1 MAERWQLEAEG
12 QPFSFFKPHK
22 WWEQINL
29 ANVGKKTEEMRTS
42 SGISCNGND
51 AGQWRK
57 RTQKEEGES
66 FMRLLLSTSSLVHV
80 LSITPASL
88 FLPYFQHTYPLCQQH
103 ASQINRKYTHAYKHT
118 GISASILAP
127 NWREHNTALLLQS
140 GLLPEAIFRSNQKK
154 GFAGRP
160 GPLSA
165 EPDGWNRHYENS
177 PSASSCL
184 VGLSP

>member
-1 MAERWQLEAEG
+1 MSKRGRKQ
-12 QPFSFFKPHK
+12 KK
-22 WWEQINL
+22 WEQVKGFN
-29 ANVGKKTEEMRTS
+29 ATEMMKDSEER
-42 SGISCNGND
+42 GLR
-51 AGQWRK
+51 RK
-57 RTQKEEGES
+57 REN
-66 FMRLLLSTSSLVHV
+66 LLCGFYSVLYSLVHV

-127 NWREHNTALLLQS
+127 NWREHNTVLLIQS
-140 GLLPEAIFRSNQKK
+140 GLLPEAIFQSNQKK

-160 GPLSA
+160 LSA
-165 EPDGWNRHYENS
+165 ELDGWNRHYENG

-184 VGLSP
+184 VGLSL